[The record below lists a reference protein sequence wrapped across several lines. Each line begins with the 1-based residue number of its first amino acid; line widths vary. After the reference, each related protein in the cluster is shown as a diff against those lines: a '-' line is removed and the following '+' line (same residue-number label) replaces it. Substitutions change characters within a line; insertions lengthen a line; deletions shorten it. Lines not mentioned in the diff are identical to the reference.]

1 MTCRVLLKKSGSRTP
16 RIELEEIGPSL
27 DLTLRRVK
35 LASDDLY
42 KRSLKQPKTVKV
54 TSLHCVC
61 RNLLIQHYVLTMSK
75 YSFVNGMYLILF
87 THKQMEL
94 LYFIMII
101 QCSLLIGFDNNVTE
115 LNRGNKYHT
124 SPHLK
129 PSELL
134 YSWYEKI
141 QGWIYMSN
149 VNKQMN
155 KSYKLGLFLCFDPSY
170 IIREVI

>member
-1 MTCRVLLKKSGSRTP
+1 MSV
-16 RIELEEIGPSL
+16 
-27 DLTLRRVK
+27 
-35 LASDDLY
+35 Y
-42 KRSLKQPKTVKV
+42 
-54 TSLHCVC
+54 

-94 LYFIMII
+94 LYLIMI
-101 QCSLLIGFDNNVTE
+101 SFNNNVTE

-129 PSELL
+129 PSKLL

-141 QGWIYMSN
+141 QG
-149 VNKQMN
+149 
-155 KSYKLGLFLCFDPSY
+155 
-170 IIREVI
+170 

>member
-1 MTCRVLLKKSGSRTP
+1 MC
-16 RIELEEIGPSL
+16 
-27 DLTLRRVK
+27 
-35 LASDDLY
+35 
-42 KRSLKQPKTVKV
+42 
-54 TSLHCVC
+54 
-61 RNLLIQHYVLTMSK
+61 K

-101 QCSLLIGFDNNVTE
+101 QRSLLIGFDNNVTE

-141 QGWIYMSN
+141 QG
-149 VNKQMN
+149 
-155 KSYKLGLFLCFDPSY
+155 
-170 IIREVI
+170 